1 MIHLEA
7 LGFFITKYPL
17 TIIGCM
23 AAYMIIGSLWYSPLM
38 FMKPWA
44 KMTGIDK
51 VKKEKLKKPMITGMT
66 MGLFVSFVQAV
77 VLGRTMQITSMGHWS
92 YALMIATIL
101 WFPFIFLVMAQSYAY
116 TMKSWKLL
124 LIDAG
129 YQLIGLWA
137 MALVLYVAIL

>member
-1 MIHLEA
+1 MIHLQA
-7 LGFFITKYPL
+7 LGNFIVSHPFA
-17 TIIGCM
+17 IILSM
-23 AAYMIIGSLWYSPLM
+23 LAYMIIGSLWYSPMM

-51 VKKEKLKKPMITGMT
+51 VKKDKLKKPMIMGMM
-66 MGLFVSFVQAV
+66 MGLLVSFVQAV

-101 WFPFIFLVMAQSYAY
+101 WFPFVFLVMAQSYAY

-129 YQLIGLWA
+129 YQLIAMWA
-137 MALVLYVAIL
+137 MALVLYATIL

>member
-51 VKKEKLKKPMITGMT
+51 VKKENLKKPMMTGMA
-66 MGLFVSFVQAV
+66 MGLIVSFVQAV

-137 MALVLYVAIL
+137 MALVLYVIIL

>member
-1 MIHLEA
+1 MIHLQA
-7 LGFFITKYPL
+7 LGNFIVSHPIA
-17 TIIGCM
+17 IILSM
-23 AAYMIIGSLWYSPLM
+23 LAYMIIGSLWYSPMM

-51 VKKEKLKKPMITGMT
+51 VKEDKLKKPMIMGMT
-66 MGLFVSFVQAV
+66 MGLLVSFVQAV

-101 WFPFIFLVMAQSYAY
+101 WFPFVFLVMAQSYAY

-129 YQLIGLWA
+129 YQLIAMWA
-137 MALVLYVAIL
+137 MALVLYATIL